1 MRVFVIIVGVI
12 KMEEEKINKTE
23 KEFNSLIENLTD
35 NQFWKW
41 VSGWF
46 SEDFIMDIINNW
58 DIETKEEEIKNLKE
72 IIKNE

>member
-12 KMEEEKINKTE
+12 KMEEEKIE

-58 DIETKEEEIKNLKE
+58 DIETKEQEIKNLKE
-72 IIKNE
+72 IIKNDL

>member
-12 KMEEEKINKTE
+12 KMEEEKIE
-23 KEFNSLIENLTD
+23 EEFNSLIENLTD

-72 IIKNE
+72 IIKNDL